1 MSSSAMK
8 ILYHLT
14 VLPPPLPDCEALSQE
29 LASLRQQ
36 FAGDVI
42 YINPNQKFPVPIL
55 RVLFGFHQ
63 IRALRKQEI
72 AFTLHHLYNPDPFPF
87 PVLRWLRRPVIY
99 TISSGLG
106 AHCPNAAFF
115 NALAAVTVYDKRSFK
130 QLETWG
136 IHNAHLIPPGIDTS
150 RFTCTPLPLDS
161 EIRVLV
167 ASAPW
172 TKAQF
177 HSKGIDAL
185 LAAAKQFPK
194 LKLILLWRG
203 VLEDEIQQRIQRLAL
218 EDQVQI
224 IHEQVDVNQMLAGV
238 HATVALAA
246 TSQIIKAYPHS
257 LLDSLAAGKPVIVSQ
272 AIPMADYVAE
282 TGCGEIVATV
292 TPTAILNAIESLMRN
307 YPARQRAAR
316 EVGPRDFSIERTLAA
331 FGRLYQQ
338 VSEKL

>member
-1 MSSSAMK
+1 MK

-36 FAGDVI
+36 FAGDVV
-42 YINPNQKFPVPIL
+42 YINPNQKSPVPIP
-55 RVLFGFHQ
+55 RALFGFHK
-63 IRALRKQEI
+63 IRALRKQET

-106 AHCPNAAFF
+106 AHSPNVAFF
-115 NALAAVTVYDKRSFK
+115 NALAAVAVYDQRSFK
-130 QLETWG
+130 QLEAWG
-136 IHNAHLIPPGIDTS
+136 IRNVHLIPPGIDTS

-185 LAAAKQFPK
+185 LAAAKQSPK

-203 VLEDEIQQRIQRLAL
+203 ILEDEIQQRVRSLAL

-224 IHEQVDVNQMLAGV
+224 IHGYVDVNQMLASV
-238 HATVALAA
+238 HATVALAT

-257 LLDSLAAGKPVIVSQ
+257 LLDSLAAGKPILVSQ
-272 AIPMADYVAE
+272 AIPMADYVEE
-282 TGCGEIVATV
+282 TECGVVVKEV
-292 TPTAILNAIESLMRN
+292 TPDSILSALEVLASTYPLLQSNAV
-307 YPARQRAAR
+307 RA
-316 EVGPRDFSIERTLAA
+316 GKLDFSLQAMLASL
-331 FGRLYQQ
+331 RDTYQYVLDRQ
-338 VSEKL
+338 S

>member
-1 MSSSAMK
+1 MR

-29 LASLRQQ
+29 IVSLRQQ
-36 FAGDVI
+36 FTGDVV
-42 YINPNQKFPVPIL
+42 YINPNQKLPVSIIP
-55 RVLFGFHQ
+55 RMLFGFHQ
-63 IRALRKQEI
+63 IRTLRKQEA

-106 AHCPNAAFF
+106 SHSPNTAFF
-115 NALAAVTVYDKRSFK
+115 NRLAAVTVYDKRSLQ
-130 QLETWG
+130 QLEAWG
-136 IHNAHLIPPGIDTS
+136 IHNAHLIPPGINTS

-161 EIRVLV
+161 GIRVLV

-185 LAAAKQFPK
+185 LDAAKQFPK

-203 VLEDEIQQRIQRLAL
+203 VLEDEIQKRIRSLAL
-218 EDQVQI
+218 EDQVQV
-224 IHEQVDVNQMLAGV
+224 IHGQVDVNQMLASA

-257 LLDSLAAGKPVIVSQ
+257 LLDSLAAGKPVLVSR
-272 AIPMADYVAE
+272 AIPMADYVEE
-282 TGCGEIVATV
+282 TGCGDVVEAI
-292 TPTAILNAIESLMRN
+292 TPTAILNAIESLARH
-307 YPARQRAAR
+307 YPTRQRTAQKA
-316 EVGPRDFSIERTLAA
+316 GSRDFPLEQTLSV
-331 FGRLYQQ
+331 FGKLYQQ
-338 VSEKL
+338 VSELS